1 MNPPMPET
9 RAEALLRAMA
19 AGSIGRREF
28 ARRALAIGAS
38 ATAIAGWLAACRP
51 AGDGLAPAAR
61 AARDAAESLEPL
73 GPIEHRLAIYNWS
86 DYVAPDTISNFER
99 EFGVRVT
106 YDVYESNEELLA
118 KLLAGARGYDLVFP
132 SSYALSVLVATGL
145 SGPLHRSYLTNWA
158 NVAPLFLNPDF
169 DPGNAH
175 SVPWQWGI
183 TGLAYR
189 SDKVDAPDSWAV
201 LQSQRYAGKMTQLD
215 DGRDVIGSWLRYRGH
230 SLNSRD
236 QAELAAAKDDAIS
249 AKHNLRAYLSAP
261 VKGQLISGDVWIA
274 QLWNGDATQARVEQP
289 AIQYA
294 IPREGSTIWADSVVM
309 PRSAPHPRAAH
320 EFMNYILRPEVGAA
334 ISDFTGYG
342 TPNEKALAR
351 MEHPV
356 PYPTPDQLRR
366 LEYQID
372 LGRETAEWDQ
382 LWTEIKSA

>member
-1 MNPPMPET
+1 MRDP
-9 RAEALLRAMA
+9 RLAALLPRIGA
-19 AGSIGRREF
+19 APMDRREF
-28 ARRALAIGAS
+28 ARRALALGGS
-38 ATAIAGWLAACRP
+38 MATVAGLLAACRP
-51 AGDGLAPAAR
+51 VGDGLAPSER
-61 AARDAAESLEPL
+61 AARDAAAALEPL
-73 GPIEHRLAIYNWS
+73 GPIEHRLSIYNWS
-86 DYVAPDTISNFER
+86 DYVAPDTIPNFER

-132 SSYALSVLVATGL
+132 SSYALAVLVATGL
-145 SGPLHRSYLTNWA
+145 AAPVHRAYLTNWG

-189 SDKVDAPDSWAV
+189 ADKVAAPDSWSV
-201 LQSQRYAGKMTQLD
+201 LQNPRYAGKMTQLD
-215 DGRDVIGSWLRYRGH
+215 DGRDVIGSWLRFRGH

-236 QAELAAAKDDAIS
+236 VVELEAAKIDAIS
-249 AKHNLRAYLSAP
+249 AKRNLKAYLSAP

-289 AIQYA
+289 AIAYT

-342 TPNEKALAR
+342 TPNQQALAR